1 MERFKQNN
9 LMRHFLYLFI
19 FAHLSVFTMRA
30 QTKDYTDF
38 QTWYGASL
46 KLDLPKGWNLTG
58 QYRVRIIKDAS
69 TYRGSYI
76 FGEVDKKLS
85 EHFSLSTSYRLALVD
100 NGIFNRYS
108 FGVEARQHIGRF
120 KVAFRPMIQYQK
132 QTFTDDS
139 DTSTDTDT
147 YLRPRLTVKYPI
159 SRKWDIYAYAEPFYK
174 LDKNPNI
181 DWWQNSAGL
190 KYEFRKGMK
199 ANLYYVWQPDFSHKQ
214 LRTNHIVGIDLEFTL
229 HY

>member
-1 MERFKQNN
+1 MNF
-9 LMRHFLYLFI
+9 FLYITTFLCLFYRQ
-19 FAHLSVFTMRA
+19 TQA

-46 KLDLPKGWNLTG
+46 KFDLPKGWNLTG
-58 QYRVRIIKDAS
+58 QYRTRMIDNAS
-69 TYRGSYI
+69 TYRGSYL
-76 FGEVDKKLS
+76 FAEVDKKLIK
-85 EHFSLSTSYRLALVD
+85 HFSLTAGYRLALVD

-108 FGVEARQHIGRF
+108 LAIEARQHIG
-120 KVAFRPMIQYQK
+120 KVKLALRPMLQYQK

-139 DTSTDTDT
+139 DASTNSDT
-147 YLRPRLTVKYPI
+147 YLRPRLTIKYPL
-159 SRKWDIYAYAEPFYK
+159 SRKWEGYAYAEPFYK
-174 LDKNPNI
+174 LDKKPNL
-181 DWWQNSAGL
+181 DWWQNSTGL

-214 LRTNHIVGIDLEFTL
+214 LRTNHIVGLDLEFTL